1 MQACCLQAPPTQGHP
16 EKELCNEGR
25 MRKEEVDDCDDGVTD
40 AATVMKSAPRKKRS
54 KGYHHNTFV
63 QCISHT
69 DGGLWTMAW
78 RKESVWVNTLR
89 SAVREKLSVQPAAIH
104 PQQRG
109 CVEI

>member
-54 KGYHHNTFV
+54 KGYHHNSPPPSKTPLCNASRTQMV
-63 QCISHT
+63 VCEA
-69 DGGLWTMAW
+69 MAW
-78 RKESVWVNTLR
+78 RKESV
-89 SAVREKLSVQPAAIH
+89 
-104 PQQRG
+104 
-109 CVEI
+109 